1 MEVLSLRHVSKSFG
15 EVCAVSDLTLTVE
28 RGRVFGLLGPNGA
41 GKTTTIRMV
50 MNIIGPDTGEILV
63 LGKPNRDGVLQR
75 VGYLP
80 EERGLYPKLPV
91 GEVLELLAVLR
102 GMERRD
108 ARRKIRLWL
117 ERFELAEWEKKPV
130 EQLSKGMQ
138 QKVMIIGAVLHE
150 PEIAILDEP
159 FTGLDPISA
168 GEVKDAILELVKKGS
183 TVILS
188 THLME
193 QVEKLCD
200 EICLINQGRAVLVGE
215 LTEVKRRFGEE
226 RVVLAYRGE
235 PHFLQDPSLVAGYD
249 DYGHYVE
256 IRPRKGVTPQAI
268 LERAVREVEV
278 RRFEIRQPSLN
289 EIFIAVV
296 KGASP
301 EVAP

>member
-1 MEVLSLRHVSKSFG
+1 LRHVSKSFG

-138 QKVMIIGAVLHE
+138 QKVMFIGAVLHE

-200 EICLINQGRAVLVGE
+200 EICLVNQGRAVLVGE